1 MPRITKPLSST
12 EVKNAKPKEKEYTLR
27 DGGGLYLR
35 ITPTGSRIWLF
46 DYYRP
51 ITKKRTNMAFG
62 PYPEV
67 SLAQARQ
74 KRDEARALLAQ
85 GTDPREWE
93 QQQAEQA
100 RAVTEHTFRAVA
112 ERWFELKK
120 PSVTANYADDL
131 IRSCSPPR
139 ELINGFAGN
148 DKPPLG
154 GFIIFGEM
162 VDLVPVCLNTA
173 QKAFKP
179 Q

>member
-67 SLAQARQ
+67 SLGKVRI
-74 KRDEARALLAQ
+74 
-85 GTDPREWE
+85 
-93 QQQAEQA
+93 
-100 RAVTEHTFRAVA
+100 
-112 ERWFELKK
+112 
-120 PSVTANYADDL
+120 S
-131 IRSCSPPR
+131 RSFLPKLTR
-139 ELINGFAGN
+139 
-148 DKPPLG
+148 
-154 GFIIFGEM
+154 
-162 VDLVPVCLNTA
+162 
-173 QKAFKP
+173 
-179 Q
+179 